1 MPIADCGLPMERQEI
16 SFPSAIRNRQSAIPK
31 DVSFRSGVRE
41 TAMAATTNKQRVLNQ
56 LFAGLGKGCKAAE
69 AEPRPVLEQLIYAIC
84 REGVTRE
91 AAERAFR
98 NLRERFFDWNE
109 IRVSS
114 TRELAEA
121 LEGLPDAEGRAQ
133 RLVDFL
139 QEVFE
144 TTFSFDL
151 EGLQKKGLKQAA
163 KALQRYQAANDY
175 AVAWVVQQS
184 LGGHAIPLDAPSLRV
199 LRRLGLLENEQ
210 GDLEALRA
218 SLEHQIPKARG
229 AQFCD
234 LISAVADE
242 VCLEDEPNC
251 SGCQLNAL
259 CPTAQDFK
267 ATAAANELPAR
278 AKPR

>member
-1 MPIADCGLPMERQEI
+1 MP
-16 SFPSAIRNRQSAIPK
+16 
-31 DVSFRSGVRE
+31 
-41 TAMAATTNKQRVLNQ
+41 TTTNKQRLLNQ
-56 LFAGLGKGCKAAE
+56 LFATLAKAGKGGE
-69 AEPRPVLEQLIYAIC
+69 PEPRPVLEQFVLAIC

-114 TRELAEA
+114 SRELAEA

-133 RLVDFL
+133 RLIDLL

-151 EGLQKKGLKQAA
+151 EGLHKKGMKQAA
-163 KALQRYQAANDY
+163 KTLLRYQAANDY

-184 LGGHAIPLDAPSLRV
+184 LGGHALPLDAPSLRV
-199 LRRLGLLENEQ
+199 LRRLGLIENDQE
-210 GDLEALRA
+210 DLEALRA

-251 SGCQLNAL
+251 SACQLSSH
-259 CPTAQDFK
+259 CPTAPEFK
-267 ATAAANELPAR
+267 APTAGVGSRP
-278 AKPR
+278 KPR